1 MKEEKKTSLNGL
13 IYLTGIMVII
23 RHVVQIATNIMLLSI
38 GYDPAVVY
46 NIAIGIIIIPLIVLI
61 LMQKKY
67 ALYAF
72 FALQAINAIVI
83 SYLTGDWAVNLS
95 VTAIICTVV
104 AAALCL
110 KHDGVSAW
118 KAILDKKET
127 VTPTQEANP
136 KPDIEGKQAS
146 DTFTSDPTPVNKE
159 PKHKEPFAK
168 TQTADPQKK
177 KRHINLIPSILLLSI
192 IAFAAVTAGV
202 SYIVLSHQEKPKHK
216 EPNKPLIGKYV
227 YIDKDMVIHT
237 KNGCKAVYKDHNSQS
252 VQPVEPQCLSYGSLD
267 KVCSACV
274 TEKQIDCLKDT
285 FDKYRQAYLNVGKI
299 HEALDAVYSDIPPIR
314 EFRQQMRNY
323 EVVREV
329 YGIMKKDGADVGTID
344 EFMEYIGLTKPAKRK
359 TKTQL

>member
-13 IYLTGIMVII
+13 IYLAGIMVII

-61 LMQKKY
+61 LMLKKY

-118 KAILDKKET
+118 KAILEKKET

-136 KPDIEGKQAS
+136 KHDIEGKQAS
-146 DTFTSDPTPVNKE
+146 NTFTSDPTPVNKE

-177 KRHINLIPSILLLSI
+177 KRHINLIHSILLLSI

-202 SYIVLSHQEKPKHK
+202 SYIVLSCQEKPKEK
-216 EPNKPLIGKYV
+216 KDWSKFKVVSLGKYV
-227 YIDKDMVIHT
+227 YVDKGNIIHT
-237 KNGCKAVYKDHNSQS
+237 KKDCKAVYKDHNAQS
-252 VQPVEPQCLSYGSLD
+252 IDIVPVNYVWAPHSGLQNI
-267 KVCSACV
+267 CSVCV
-274 TEKQIDCLKDT
+274 TERQIEQLDSITSSIAYNNRRWLYQKLVNEYDDVNDWKSFNVYLEEEDNRRLLYNEIKNKYDLGT
-285 FDKYRQAYLNVGKI
+285 FEEFNDNMTN
-299 HEALDAVYSDIPPIR
+299 YS
-314 EFRQQMRNY
+314 E
-323 EVVREV
+323 
-329 YGIMKKDGADVGTID
+329 K
-344 EFMEYIGLTKPAKRK
+344 
-359 TKTQL
+359 